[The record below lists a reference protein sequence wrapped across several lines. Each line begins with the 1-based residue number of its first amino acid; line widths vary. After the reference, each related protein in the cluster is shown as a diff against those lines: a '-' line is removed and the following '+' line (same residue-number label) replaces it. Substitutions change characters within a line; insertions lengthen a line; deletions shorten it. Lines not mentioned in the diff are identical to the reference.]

1 MPRRRVPASVTRAL
15 LALAAA
21 SGVAVLVVYL
31 IAIRTAE
38 GRRLDDR
45 AKGTLSEQSRA
56 FDETSDL
63 LDTISVSSL
72 ALLGATIMAI
82 ALLRGRPRLALG
94 AGVVVLG
101 ANLTTQAMKA
111 QLDRP
116 GPFGP
121 RPASYPSG
129 HVTVAMSLAMALIL
143 VAPPDLRVAAT
154 LLGTAYAIAV
164 GVAVIAV
171 DWHRPSDVVGAYLVT
186 VAWTAL
192 VAAVLASPP
201 GPGSSGAAAD
211 AEPGRPRRRGRGR
224 PARGHVRRDRRRRHP
239 LAARPGADR
248 GRPHRLRRGRGRLRA
263 GLCRARGRRRRPHP
277 AGGLLPAG
285 GAGTVGSPAC
295 ASASSPAGVTAP
307 A

>member
-1 MPRRRVPASVTRAL
+1 MV
-15 LALAAA
+15 
-21 SGVAVLVVYL
+21 VVYL
-31 IAIRTAE
+31 IAMRTAE
-38 GRRLDDR
+38 GRRLDDL

-56 FDETSDL
+56 FDETSEL

-94 AGVVVLG
+94 AGVIVLG

-121 RPASYPSG
+121 EAGSYPSG

-143 VAPPDLRVAAT
+143 VTPPDLRVAAT
-154 LLGTAYAIAV
+154 LLGAGYAIAV

-186 VAWTAL
+186 VAWTAA
-192 VAAVLASPP
+192 VAAVLASPA
-201 GPGSSGAAAD
+201 GAG
-211 AEPGRPRRRGRGR
+211 ELGRRGRTPSRAVRAAG
-224 PARGHVRRDRRRRHP
+224 AVAVLLGIAFAAIVAGATLSRRDLVQIADDRTAFAAAAAVCALACAG
-239 LAARPGADR
+239 LAAVVAALVQRAASPRPGA
-248 GRPHRLRRGRGRLRA
+248 P
-263 GLCRARGRRRRPHP
+263 AR
-277 AGGLLPAG
+277 
-285 GAGTVGSPAC
+285 
-295 ASASSPAGVTAP
+295 
-307 A
+307 